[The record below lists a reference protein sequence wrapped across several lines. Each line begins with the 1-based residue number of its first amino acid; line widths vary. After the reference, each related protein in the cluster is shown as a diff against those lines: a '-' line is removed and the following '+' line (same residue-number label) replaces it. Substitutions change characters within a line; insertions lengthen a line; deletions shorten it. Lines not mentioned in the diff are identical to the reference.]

1 VPLVLLMN
9 CLLSCIHNTF
19 CLQMR
24 VFQAEMKIQYTQLV
38 DELIMCKVHIN
49 VHDLHRYTTEL
60 HQVDDGG

>member
-1 VPLVLLMN
+1 
-9 CLLSCIHNTF
+9 
-19 CLQMR
+19 MR